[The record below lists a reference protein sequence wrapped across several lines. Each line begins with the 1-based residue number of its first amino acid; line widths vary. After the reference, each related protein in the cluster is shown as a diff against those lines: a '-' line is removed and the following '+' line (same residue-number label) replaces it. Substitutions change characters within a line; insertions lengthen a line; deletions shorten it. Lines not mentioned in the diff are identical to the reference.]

1 MSKNRLDISDSTAIS
16 MPMKNLIAIVAAVS
30 MGVWAYF
37 GVLER
42 ITMLETTSKLAEKDL
57 NQHVE
62 RLEADLTKNTE
73 FRIKWPRGEM
83 GTLPADSE
91 QYMLIED
98 LYGSVEKLEKHID
111 NMMNN
116 KINIEFLQ
124 KQVEKMLNDIEKLK
138 DADREIVYKNGNGD
152 TH

>member
-1 MSKNRLDISDSTAIS
+1 MANRLDVSDQTAIS
-16 MPMKNLIAIVAAVS
+16 MPMRNLLSIIAAVAV
-30 MGVWAYF
+30 GVWAYF

-42 ITMLETTSKLAEKDL
+42 ITILETNSQLASKDL
-57 NQHVE
+57 NSHVE
-62 RLEADLTKNTE
+62 RIENELVKNTE

-98 LYGSVEKLEKHID
+98 IYGTLEKVEKQLD
-111 NMMNN
+111 NMMDN

-124 KQVEKMLNDIEKLK
+124 KQVEKMMIDIEELK
-138 DADREIVYKNGNGD
+138 DADREIVYKNGN
-152 TH
+152 